1 MAECPESGSGS
12 TVTVIEE
19 TSESPLVC
27 TAYFI
32 VLSKSFF
39 LKSVRFT
46 IIFKPL
52 AQRIDSSVSCNLNEI
67 LGLDGFKVALK
78 KLKLASC

>member
-1 MAECPESGSGS
+1 MAECPESSSGS
-12 TVTVIEE
+12 TVTVIKE

-32 VLSKSFF
+32 VSSKSF

-52 AQRIDSSVSCNLNEI
+52 AQRIDSSVSCNLKEI